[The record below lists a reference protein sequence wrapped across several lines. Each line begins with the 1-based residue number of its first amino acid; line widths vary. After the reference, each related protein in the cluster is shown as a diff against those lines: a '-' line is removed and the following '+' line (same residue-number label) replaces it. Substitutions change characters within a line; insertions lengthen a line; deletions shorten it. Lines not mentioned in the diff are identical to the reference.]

1 MGIRDDA
8 SLAGFA
14 AGDTSGAAL
23 ELSGLRGRI
32 AIDIVDGKHFYTF
45 DYQLDDA

>member
-14 AGDTSGAAL
+14 TGDASGAPL
-23 ELSGLRGRI
+23 VVSGLRGRI
-32 AIDIVDGKHFYTF
+32 AIDITGGKHYYTF
-45 DYQLDDA
+45 DCQLAED